1 MQVSAIPRRLIGSS
15 VVSALTTPNPVDRY
29 LELVNPRWSA
39 REVKATVVAA
49 DRQTDK
55 SVTFT
60 LRPNANWKGFKA
72 GQHVG
77 LTVQINGILRTR
89 FYSIASSE
97 HRKDGCLEF
106 TMSKHPDGLVSSWLL
121 ENADPGAVVHITQAQ
136 GEFVLPDE
144 RPDSIVLISGGSG
157 ITPAMSMIRTL
168 ADDNYDGELA
178 FINYAT
184 DAKRALYESELA
196 ELQYEH
202 GNFRILRSHTR
213 TGGADLEGHF
223 TRKHLRAATADPWNA
238 AAYACGPTPLI
249 EAVEKLWEK
258 DGNRAQLET
267 EHFAPP
273 KLLAPSGSATGQ
285 LTFATSEEAV
295 ANDGTTIL
303 QQAEAA
309 GLTPKA
315 GCRMGICHT
324 CVCKVES
331 GEVRHVLTGETKTV
345 ENELVQICVNA
356 PVGDVEINL

>member
-1 MQVSAIPRRLIGSS
+1 MQLSAIPRRVLGSS
-15 VVSALTTPNPVDRY
+15 AVSALTTPNPVDRY
-29 LELVNPRWSA
+29 LELVNPTWSA

-60 LRPNANWKGFKA
+60 LKPNSNWKGFKA

-77 LTVQINGILRTR
+77 LTVQIKGILRTR

-106 TMSKHPDGLVSSWLL
+106 TMSKHPDGLVSGWLL
-121 ENADPGAVVHITQAQ
+121 ENAEVGAVVHITQAQ
-136 GEFVLPDE
+136 GEFVLPDD
-144 RPDSIVLISGGSG
+144 RPEAIVLLSGGSG
-157 ITPAMSMIRTL
+157 ITPAMSMLRTL
-168 ADDNYDGELA
+168 ADENYDGELS

-184 DAKRALYESELA
+184 DAERALYESELA
-196 ELQYEH
+196 EIAYEH
-202 GNFRILRSHTR
+202 GNFNILRSYTR
-213 TGGADLEGHF
+213 VNGADLKGHF
-223 TRKHLRAATADPWNA
+223 TRKHLKAATANAGAA

-249 EAVEKLWEK
+249 EAVEELWVK
-258 DGNRAQLET
+258 DGIRDNLET

-285 LTFATSEEAV
+285 LTFAVSDAEVE
-295 ANDGTTIL
+295 NDGTTIL

-345 ENELVQICVNA
+345 ENEMVQICVNA

>member
-1 MQVSAIPRRLIGSS
+1 
-15 VVSALTTPNPVDRY
+15 VSALTTPNPVDRY
-29 LELVNPRWSA
+29 LELVNPTWSA
-39 REVKATVVAA
+39 REVKATVVEV

-60 LRPNANWKGFKA
+60 VRPNANWKGFKA

-77 LTVQINGILRTR
+77 LTVQIKGILRTR
-89 FYSIASSE
+89 FYSIASSQ

-106 TMSKHPDGLVSSWLL
+106 TMSKHPDGLVSGWLL
-121 ENADPGAVVHITQAQ
+121 ANAEVGTVVHITQAQ
-136 GEFVLPDE
+136 GEFMLPDE
-144 RPDSIVLISGGSG
+144 RPEAIVLISGGSG
-157 ITPAMSMIRTL
+157 ITPAISILRTL
-168 ADDNYDGELA
+168 ADENYDGEVA

-196 ELQYEH
+196 EIDFEH

-213 TGGADLEGHF
+213 TGGADLKGHF
-223 TRKHLRAATADPWNA
+223 TRKHLSAATADPSNA
-238 AAYACGPTPLI
+238 AAFACGPTPLI
-249 EAVEKLWEK
+249 EAVEELWEK
-258 DGNRAQLET
+258 EGATGRLQT

-273 KLLAPSGSATGQ
+273 KLLVPSDDATGQ
-285 LTFATSEEAV
+285 LTFAVSDSEVE
-295 ANDGTTIL
+295 NDGTTIL

-331 GEVRHVLTGETKTV
+331 GTVRHVLTGETKTI
-345 ENELVQICVNA
+345 ENETVQICVNA
-356 PVGDVEINL
+356 PVGDVQIDL